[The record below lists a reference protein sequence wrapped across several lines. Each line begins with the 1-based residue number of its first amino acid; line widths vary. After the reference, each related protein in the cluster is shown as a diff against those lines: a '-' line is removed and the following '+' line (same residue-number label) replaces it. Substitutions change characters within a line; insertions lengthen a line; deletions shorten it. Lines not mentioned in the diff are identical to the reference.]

1 MAGLKQISVFAE
13 NKPGKL
19 EKITKVLAD
28 EGVNITAISISST
41 NGFGVIRFL
50 VDETQKAFD
59 SLRQKGFTVSITEV
73 LAIALEDKPGGLH
86 AVAKTMSD
94 NGINMENAHVLVLK
108 HREHAYLVVEVEDVE
123 GASETLQKANVPMLT
138 EEEYHAQ

>member
-73 LAIALEDKPGGLH
+73 LALALEDRPGGLH
-86 AVAKTMSD
+86 TVAKKMSD

-108 HREHAYLVVEVEDVE
+108 QREHAYLVVEVEDVE
-123 GASETLQKANVPMLT
+123 GATAILRKANVPMLT